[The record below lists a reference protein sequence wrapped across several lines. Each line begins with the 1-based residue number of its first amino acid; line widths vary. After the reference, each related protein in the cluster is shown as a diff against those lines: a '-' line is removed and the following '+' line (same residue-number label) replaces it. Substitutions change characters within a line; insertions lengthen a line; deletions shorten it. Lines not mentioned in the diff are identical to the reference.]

1 MLSTK
6 GAYQSTNLMKF
17 HVSGR
22 KSENLHFDGILLSML
37 CTVLAEKYRGVV
49 SHDTKEWLKGLKKTD
64 F

>member
-22 KSENLHFDGILLSML
+22 KSEDLHFDGILLSIL
-37 CTVLAEKYRGVV
+37 CTVLAEKCRGVV
-49 SHDTKEWLKGLKKTD
+49 SHDTKEW
-64 F
+64 